1 MSPSSSPTTP
11 RLRFLHIALL
21 GACAALAAC
30 GGGQTDAGTESSPAA
45 QEVNA
50 ADGDAATN
58 EEYGVGANA
67 AAVES
72 DAAAAPAVAT
82 AGTEDS
88 TATFPLA
95 TAALVGTAA
104 VDPANVSVPGTV
116 TTPNPTLQNITV
128 EWAFTGDANANAVV
142 NVRYRKTGSS
152 TWSNSLP
159 LRRISAGTTQGK
171 SWATRHSGSV
181 FDLQPATA
189 YDIELALVDA
199 DGGSST
205 RTVNVTTRAV
215 PAPMAG
221 APIKPATPST
231 FKTVMAAAQPGD
243 IIELAAGTYTAFT
256 VSKDGSE
263 AKPIVIRPATGVARS
278 AVVVSGELS
287 LIGRKYVQIRGLTV
301 NGRIRYNSSLG
312 LAIVGN
318 QVNAQ
323 ASVGNGDGIVTWNA
337 SENAYIADNTVVG
350 TTLWNTAALGNNGAN
365 RGEGIL
371 VAGPGHVVM
380 NNRVRGFRD
389 NISLLEDSGAV
400 RQYSIDILNNEISEA
415 ADDGIEADFCFHN
428 CRIMRNRLT
437 NTFIAMSSQPG
448 LGGPTWFIRNVAY
461 NVAHVAFKLYRT
473 SYGDVLLHNT
483 VVKNGDGLAAYPGVP
498 IHNLYSRNN
507 LFIGGPGASWG
518 GYSAGSGKVI
528 ALETLNTANSSLDH
542 DALGSTLGSFDS
554 RMGSIRTSTLA
565 DLRAKTTQKNAVQ
578 VGLGAFAASIAFP
591 SAAMTSFTP
600 PDLRL
605 KSGGGATDVGQ
616 VLPGINDGF
625 SGTKPDAGAYEL
637 GAALPVYGPRI

>member
-1 MSPSSSPTTP
+1 MSPTPSLITP
-11 RLRFLHIALL
+11 RLRLLHIALL

-88 TATFPLA
+88 AATFPLA

-205 RTVNVTTRAV
+205 RTVNVTTRTV

-243 IIELAAGTYTAFT
+243 IIELAAGTYTSFT

-323 ASVGNGDGIVTWNA
+323 TSVGNGDGIVTWNA

-518 GYSAGSGKVI
+518 GYSAGTGKVI

-616 VLPGINDGF
+616 VLPGINDGY
-625 SGTKPDAGAYEL
+625 SGTKPDAGAYEF

>member
-88 TATFPLA
+88 AATFPLA

-243 IIELAAGTYTAFT
+243 IIELAAGTYTSFT

-323 ASVGNGDGIVTWNA
+323 TSVGNGDGIVTWNA

-400 RQYSIDILNNEISEA
+400 RQYSIDILHRRVVAGPLVLARQLVDACRPVTDVA
-415 ADDGIEADFCFHN
+415 AACSASADQDVVDAQALVLAEGQVAVVPPAPALGRLLEQPEGIHQA
-428 CRIMRNRLT
+428 
-437 NTFIAMSSQPG
+437 QPEQG
-448 LGGPTWFIRNVAY
+448 AGSAHAPRRAVDLAGPGDRVVDVAVLGRDVE
-461 NVAHVAFKLYRT
+461 VAHQHQLRMLPSSARSQVAAPPASPSCRRT
-473 SYGDVLLHNT
+473 CRCP
-483 VVKNGDGLAAYPGVP
+483 APGRWGSRRPPPARHPPWPRSPGPARRRSRGCSSPHPVP
-498 IHNLYSRNN
+498 
-507 LFIGGPGASWG
+507 ASCG
-518 GYSAGSGKVI
+518 
-528 ALETLNTANSSLDH
+528 
-542 DALGSTLGSFDS
+542 
-554 RMGSIRTSTLA
+554 
-565 DLRAKTTQKNAVQ
+565 
-578 VGLGAFAASIAFP
+578 
-591 SAAMTSFTP
+591 
-600 PDLRL
+600 
-605 KSGGGATDVGQ
+605 
-616 VLPGINDGF
+616 
-625 SGTKPDAGAYEL
+625 
-637 GAALPVYGPRI
+637 